1 MSRNFLCPV
10 GKKQKVSKKGEK
22 ILTFFVAHSFCSF
35 KRWGSLC
42 QSPESGRRIAR
53 SDEFCFLFKY
63 FPPFHSNNNKLV
75 LSTRPRFFVCF
86 LLPPPPLSFHDEL
99 FLKTKKYRTTP
110 LFFLFCFLLGV
121 RKGRRETKKHSPSL
135 LFSKQTVSVVCV
147 STTHTLSFL
156 FRRRNWARAAIAPK
170 TPKMSIFR

>member
-99 FLKTKKYRTTP
+99 FLKTKNTEQHP
-110 LFFLFCFLLGV
+110 FFFCFVSFWECGRDGGKQKNTLLPFFS
-121 RKGRRETKKHSPSL
+121 RNKRFQ
-135 LFSKQTVSVVCV
+135 LFAYPL
-147 STTHTLSFL
+147 HTRFP
-156 FRRRNWARAAIAPK
+156 FFFVGAIGHELQ
-170 TPKMSIFR
+170 